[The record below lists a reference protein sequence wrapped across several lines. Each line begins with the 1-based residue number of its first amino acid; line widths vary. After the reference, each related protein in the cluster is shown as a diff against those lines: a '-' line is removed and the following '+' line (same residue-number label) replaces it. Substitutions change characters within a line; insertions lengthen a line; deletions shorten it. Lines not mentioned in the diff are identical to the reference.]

1 MNIAFTMQM
10 TFIYSDER
18 KRQQQMKNGRSW
30 NANDDEDKG
39 ERRPAPRLD
48 L

>member
-1 MNIAFTMQM
+1 MQM
-10 TFIYSDER
+10 IFTYPDER